1 MAQPSQEEAISI
13 LEEGNAR
20 LRELLENIPE
30 PDVIRE
36 ATIGGGEWSAKDL
49 IGHISTWEE
58 VAIRS
63 LEEWRRGEMPWV
75 ERNDGPFTGPG
86 NEAIDAINAR
96 TVEEK
101 RRLSLEEVR
110 RRGSETHRQ
119 LVNEIRSLSEEEWR
133 AQAFYPTEKDRRRRL
148 VTLLGAILGAPRA
161 PFGHAF
167 AHIPDVVSFVASVR
181 GKP

>member
-13 LEEGNAR
+13 LEEGNAK
-20 LRELLENIPE
+20 LRELLQNIPE
-30 PDVIRE
+30 PDLIRE

-63 LEEWRRGEMPWV
+63 LEEWRRGEVPWV
-75 ERNDGPFTGPG
+75 EQDGGPFTDPG
-86 NEAIDAINAR
+86 NQAVDAINAR

-110 RRGSETHRQ
+110 RSGDEGHRR
-119 LVNEIRSLSEEEWR
+119 LVNEIRSLSEDEWR
-133 AQAFYPTEKDRRRRL
+133 AQAFYPTEKNRRRRL
-148 VTLLGAILGAPRA
+148 VTLLGAILGAPGA

-167 AHIPDVVSFVASVR
+167 AHIPDVVSFAASVR
-181 GKP
+181 DKP